1 MSRPCRR
8 EQTKV
13 VCDVCGK
20 HVWCTVQ
27 RNGDIIEPLGWGIVI
42 DHSLD
47 FVLDTCS
54 PECKSIAKA
63 QAEERMYE

>member
-8 EQTKV
+8 TQVKV
-13 VCDVCGK
+13 VCDECGK
-20 HVWCTVQ
+20 HVWCTIQ
-27 RNGDIIEPLGWGIVI
+27 SNGDVITPLGWGIVT

-54 PECKSIAKA
+54 KKCSSIAKA
-63 QAEERMYE
+63 KAEKRMYE